1 MLFAAPSPDGS
12 AANAYCDAHRAQWQ
26 EIWQQFDVPCDI
38 AEAVVFPELIRY
50 STLKNAVETA
60 SVKALYFN
68 KGAEACD
75 FSIGV
80 FQMKPSFV
88 EDLEIRWMRSGLAR
102 QYNLF
107 FDTKDSQMARKVR
120 INRMGEEQWQCVYL
134 AIFLKMLY
142 LDYGSVNKDGV
153 HTQDGLDSL
162 PRKEQVRLAATA
174 YNRGCRWVNPG
185 YGPLKELRDKS
196 HEKHFH
202 TAFVPVRGTRRY
214 VYADIALK
222 HFKEINKCG
231 INWQ

>member
-12 AANAYCDAHRAQWQ
+12 AANAYCDTHRAQWQ
-26 EIWQQFDVPCDI
+26 EIWRQFDVPCDI
-38 AEAVVFPELIRY
+38 AESVVFPELIRY
-50 STLKNAVETA
+50 STLKDAVETA
-60 SVKALYFN
+60 SVSTLYLN

-88 EDLEIRWMRSGLAR
+88 EELEKRWMRSGMAR

-107 FDTKDSQMARKVR
+107 FDTKDSRMARKVR

-153 HTQDGLDSL
+153 HTQDGLDRL

-185 YGPLKELRDKS
+185 YGPLEELRDKS
-196 HEKHFH
+196 REKHFH

-222 HFKEINKCG
+222 HFKEINR
-231 INWQ
+231 